1 MSFKFAL
8 KCFAAHLLCCWCGV
22 ALANEAPLV
31 AGEVVADEVR
41 FDVWEFQVEGASLLP
56 RTSVENVVYPFLGN
70 NKSLADVEAAKRA
83 LEQAYRDAGYAA
95 VLVNVPE
102 QDASSGVIR
111 LQVIESKIERF
122 RVTGTRYFSPRDL
135 REELPV
141 LQPGSPL
148 HLPTLQA
155 QLGQASTL
163 APDRVLNPLFR
174 PGLMPGTMEAE
185 LKVED
190 RLPMHGSIGF
200 NDRYTYGSS
209 HLRMDASLMHSN
221 LWQRHHSASLNYQ
234 ASPEQWDEARVWVLA
249 YSIPVDQSRWNLLAV
264 HSSSRSAAL
273 GTLGVL
279 GNGDIFGLTWQ
290 RPLAA
295 ENQVRQGISLEAQFK
310 DQSQEVVLPDG
321 NGLSTPIRY
330 TVGQARYNRYQQDT
344 QGSTSY
350 SAGASLG
357 LRLLGNS
364 EEEFRNKRFNAK
376 ANFTHLNADVERL
389 QAGFMKSTWRL
400 HLGAQLSDSPL
411 ISNEQF
417 NAGGADTVR
426 GYPESQAMGDDAFL
440 LNLELRS
447 PPLAPAEQAWMNDLQ
462 LLVFSDNAWLRRHD
476 PLPSEQQSQNL
487 ASVGIGA
494 RMVAGKNFNLAL
506 DWASPLDDAG
516 SIKRNDA
523 RFHFNL
529 RYEF

>member
-1 MSFKFAL
+1 MRFKFAIKRYVL
-8 KCFAAHLLCCWCGV
+8 RLLFCWCGA
-22 ALANEAPLV
+22 ALANEVPPA
-31 AGEVVADEVR
+31 ADKVR

-56 RTSVENVVYPFLGN
+56 RTSVENVVYPFLGS
-70 NKSLADVEAAKRA
+70 NKSLVDVEAAKRA
-83 LEQAYRDAGYAA
+83 LEQAYREAGYAA
-95 VLVNVPE
+95 VLVNIPE
-102 QDASSGVIR
+102 QDASTGVIR
-111 LQVIESKIERF
+111 LRVVESKIERF
-122 RVTGTRYFSPRDL
+122 RVTGTHYFSPRDL
-135 REELPV
+135 RAEIPA

-148 HLPTLQA
+148 HLPTLQS
-155 QLGQASTL
+155 QLAEASAL

-174 PGLMPGTMEAE
+174 PGLAPGTMEAE

-190 RLPMHGSIGF
+190 RLPLHGSIGF

-209 HLRMDASLMHSN
+209 HLRMEASLMHSN
-221 LWQRHHSASLNYQ
+221 MWQRHHSASLSYQ
-234 ASPEQWDEARVWVLA
+234 ASPQQWDEARVWVLG
-249 YSIPVDQSRWNLLAV
+249 YSIPVAQTRWNFLAV
-264 HSSSRSAAL
+264 HSASHSAAL

-279 GNGDIFGLTWQ
+279 GNGDVLGLTWQ
-290 RPLAA
+290 RSLPAKS
-295 ENQVRQGISLEAQFK
+295 QVKQGISLGAQFK
-310 DQSQEVVLPDG
+310 DQSQEVRLPDG

-330 TVGQARYNRYQQDT
+330 SVGQAKYSRYQQDT

-350 SAGASLG
+350 SLGTSLG

-376 ANFTHLNADVERL
+376 ANFAHLNADVERL

-440 LNLELRS
+440 ANLELRS
-447 PPLAPAEQAWMNDLQ
+447 PPLASGKRLWMNDLQ
-462 LLVFSDNAWLRRHD
+462 LLVFADNAWLKRHD
-476 PLPSEQQSQNL
+476 PLPSEKQNQNL
-487 ASVGIGA
+487 AGVGVGA
-494 RMVAGKNFNLAL
+494 RLVAGKNFNLAL